1 MEKMSKHRPF
11 VLSLAGF
18 DPSAGA
24 GVLADVKTFEMH
36 QVYGLAVITGNTI
49 QTEDRFLKMEWMDTS
64 WVIDSLNHLAKQYE
78 VQAVKIGIIPSLET
92 LDTYI
97 KTIKLLWPK
106 AKIVWDPVLKAT
118 ANYEFTPLIY
128 DSLPSILEQVDLI
141 TPNHNEIEI
150 LVLQTITPQEKA
162 QQLAQHTAVLWKGG
176 HNQSNLGTDY
186 LMVDDEINILRP
198 STNKIYP
205 KHGSGCILSSAI
217 TAQLALGESLQE
229 SCKKAK
235 QFIEQTLN
243 TNTNL
248 LAYYVT

>member
-36 QVYGLAVITGNTI
+36 QVYGLAVMTGNTI
-49 QTEDRFLKMEWMDTS
+49 QTEDTFLKMEWIDAS
-64 WVIDSLNHLAKQYE
+64 WVIDSLNHLAEQYE

-92 LDTYI
+92 LDTYL

-118 ANYEFTPLIY
+118 ANYEFTSLIDDY
-128 DSLPSILEQVDLI
+128 LPTILKQVDLI
-141 TPNHNEIEI
+141 TPNHNELDI
-150 LVLQTITPQEKA
+150 LVPQNITPQEKA
-162 QQLAQHTAVLWKGG
+162 KLLAQHTAVLWKGG
-176 HNQSNLGTDY
+176 HNETQLGTD
-186 LMVDDEINILRP
+186 ILISKNETYIFKP
-198 STNKIYP
+198 CTEKVYP

-217 TAQLALGESLQE
+217 TAQLALGESLLD

-243 TNTNL
+243 TNTHL

>member
-1 MEKMSKHRPF
+1 MSKHRPF

-49 QTEDRFLKMEWMDTS
+49 QTEDRFLKMEWMDTY

>member
-24 GVLADVKTFEMH
+24 GVLADVKTFEM
-36 QVYGLAVITGNTI
+36 QKVYGLAVITGNTI
-49 QTEDRFLKMEWMDTS
+49 QTEDRFLKMEWMNTS

-92 LDTYI
+92 LDTYL

-128 DSLPSILEQVDLI
+128 DCLPSILEQVDLI
-141 TPNHNEIEI
+141 TPNHNELDI
-150 LVLQTITPQEKA
+150 LVPQSISPLEKTEL
-162 QQLAQHTAVLWKGG
+162 LAQHTAVLWKGG
-176 HNQSNLGTDY
+176 HNISQLGTDY
-186 LMVDDEINILRP
+186 LIISHETHTLKP

-217 TAQLALGESLQE
+217 TAHLALDKSLPE

-243 TNTNL
+243 SNKKL

>member
-97 KTIKLLWPK
+97 KNIKLLWPK

-128 DSLPSILEQVDLI
+128 DSLPSILEQVNLI
-141 TPNHNEIEI
+141 TPNHNEVEI
-150 LVLQTITPQEKA
+150 LVPQTITPQEKA
-162 QQLAQHTAVLWKGG
+162 KQLAQYTAVLWKGG

-198 STNKIYP
+198 TTNKIYP

-217 TAQLALGESLQE
+217 TAQLALGESLPE

>member
-49 QTEDRFLKMEWMDTS
+49 QTEDRFLKMEWMDTY